1 MTNRTLLKCLRYITF
16 IEFYLFYLLF
26 ISTCFV
32 ETIVNLRLL
41 GLVLFP
47 MMYSALDHV
56 METRAIKIF
65 NIIIIIILIKPVM
78 NKTLPTAFE
87 VYHHVD

>member
-1 MTNRTLLKCLRYITF
+1 MITEKTQNFYRRSITMTNRTLLKCLQYNTF

-41 GLVLFP
+41 GLVLLP

-56 METRAIKIF
+56 MESRAI
-65 NIIIIIILIKPVM
+65 
-78 NKTLPTAFE
+78 
-87 VYHHVD
+87 